1 MGQAYN
7 AGATLLSGFV
17 SQDILDRILD
27 ATDILA
33 LVGQQVPLKRS
44 GQNHKGLCPFHNEK
58 TPSFFV
64 SPQRQTFKC
73 FGCGIGGNAFSFVM
87 EHEHCSF
94 PEAVQMLAERSGI
107 TVPTSAPTGLGR
119 DARLGLEQL
128 LKRTAELYARA
139 LHAPQGEPARAYL
152 AERQISDE
160 SIGRWTLG
168 FAPDGWSFLLDKAT
182 QKGTSTKDLEQA
194 GLVLRAQDSGH
205 TYDRF
210 RNRLMFPID
219 DVRGRMLGF
228 GARCLDGSEPKYINS
243 PQTTLFDKSRCL
255 YGVFQAKQSIAQR
268 RQVII
273 VEGYTDVIM
282 AHQCGVGNVV
292 ATLGT
297 ALTRQ
302 HIDLLRRFSDEAV
315 LVFDAD
321 TAGAKASDRSM
332 ELFIEREFPVR
343 LATLPA
349 GQDPC
354 DYCLQN
360 GGPAFGEKIEEARS
374 LYVYKIDQ
382 AAQLNDA
389 SPRERAEA
397 IDELLRLVSM
407 IPGSVERRIQLD
419 DVVRSAVIA
428 LGVDERSLRRRYV
441 ELLRA
446 NRRRTRETSEEPPSV
461 RQDAPP
467 AVEAKLVGLALAD
480 EASLARLADELAPD
494 ELTDD
499 RLTEVYSC
507 IIELYR
513 NNGKVEARQVVSA
526 APHLAAMVVD
536 LEESSRRA
544 GNFEQNLEGALKR
557 WKMEQ
562 VKRERLSV
570 KQRMKLADQ
579 EENTDLLRQL
589 AQKYQDLYR
598 RYHDLNRQM

>member
-1 MGQAYN
+1 
-7 AGATLLSGFV
+7 LSGFIP
-17 SQDILDRILD
+17 QDILDRILD

-33 LVGQQVPLKRS
+33 LVGQHVPLKRS

-73 FGCGIGGNAFSFVM
+73 FGCGLGGNAFSFVM
-87 EHEHCSF
+87 AHEHCSF
-94 PEAVQMLAERSGI
+94 LEAVEMLAERAGI
-107 TVPTSAPTGLGR
+107 SLPQSAPTGPAR
-119 DARLGLEQL
+119 EERLGLEQL
-128 LKRTAELYARA
+128 LKRTAELYART
-139 LHAPQGEPARAYL
+139 LHTEQGEPARAYL
-152 AERQISDE
+152 AERRISDE
-160 SIGRWTLG
+160 SISRWTLG

-182 QKGTSTKDLEQA
+182 QASSTVKDLERA

-210 RNRLMFPID
+210 RNRLMFPIHD
-219 DVRGRMLGF
+219 ARGRVIGF
-228 GARCLDGSEPKYINS
+228 GARCLDGTEPKYINS
-243 PQTTLFDKSRCL
+243 PQTVLFDKSRSL
-255 YGVFQAKQSIAQR
+255 YGLFQAKQSIARR
-268 RQVII
+268 RQALI

-302 HIDLLRRFSDEAV
+302 HIDLLRRFADEAV

-360 GGPAFGEKIEEARS
+360 GGQVFEQKIEEARS

-389 SPRERAEA
+389 TPRERAEA

-419 DVVRSAVIA
+419 DVIRKAVMA

-446 NRRRTRETSEEPPSV
+446 NRRRKSETAEPPSV

-467 AVEAKLVGLALAD
+467 AVEAELVGLALAD
-480 EASLARLADELAPD
+480 PVSLAKLAGELAPD
-494 ELTDD
+494 ELTDV
-499 RLTEVYSC
+499 RLTEIYSS
-507 IIELYR
+507 IIEIYR

-562 VKRERLSV
+562 VKRERHCIRE
-570 KQRMKLADQ
+570 RMKLADN
-579 EENTDLLRQL
+579 EGNKELLRQL
-589 AQKYQDLYR
+589 SQNYQELNR
-598 RYHDLNRQM
+598 RYHNLNRQM